1 MKKFIMF
8 SLGLAIGAVSFAN
21 ANEATSPQSSQ
32 IQPVA
37 VLQVF
42 DTSGKEPKLLK
53 GNRLSRS
60 KARNVCVTVGNVVVE
75 DNNLFAQYLQAPAAI
90 ELEIP
95 PEIAK
100 IESVEEKK
108 NYLISRNVVRAEM
121 PNNQFMFCWKF
132 DAKDPIGEYKL
143 DTQFNNAI
151 FKDLKFTIIK

>member
-1 MKKFIMF
+1 MKKFIML
-8 SLGLAIGAVSFAN
+8 SLGLTISTLAN
-21 ANEATSPQSSQ
+21 ANEVSSQPSPQVA
-32 IQPVA
+32 QPIA

-53 GNRLSRS
+53 GNRLSRA

-75 DNNLFAQYLQAPAAI
+75 ENNLFAQYLQAPAAI
-90 ELEIP
+90 DLDIP

-108 NYLISRNVVRAEM
+108 NYLISRNVVKAEM

-132 DAKDPIGEYKL
+132 NAKDPIGEYKL

-151 FKDLKFTIIK
+151 FKDLKFTVIK